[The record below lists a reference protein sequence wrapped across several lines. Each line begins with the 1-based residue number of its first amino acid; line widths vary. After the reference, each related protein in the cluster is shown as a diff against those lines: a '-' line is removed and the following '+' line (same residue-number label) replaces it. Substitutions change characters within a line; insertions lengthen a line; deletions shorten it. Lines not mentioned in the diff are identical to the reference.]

1 MTIRNFID
9 KLQYDKEYAL
19 DRCLDDE
26 CWMRLVAGLPDTPGL
41 AEKFMLFT
49 PDEELVE
56 FYRFID
62 GNGFRLNWNKVNEE
76 LYDVIME
83 L

>member
-1 MTIRNFID
+1 MTIQKFID
-9 KLQYDKEYAL
+9 RLQYDKEYAF
-19 DRCLDDE
+19 DKCLDDE
-26 CWMRLVAGLPDTPGL
+26 CWMRLVASLPDRPGFV
-41 AEKFMLFT
+41 EKFSVFT
-49 PDEELVE
+49 PDEQLVE

-62 GNGFRLNWNKVNEE
+62 GNGFRLEWHKIDEL

>member
-9 KLQYDKEYAL
+9 RLQYDKEYAL

-26 CWMRLVAGLPDTPGL
+26 CWMQLVAGLPDAPGFV
-41 AEKFMLFT
+41 EKFMLFAS
-49 PDEELVE
+49 DEPLIE

-62 GNGFRLNWNKVNEE
+62 GNGFRLNWNKVNEK
-76 LYDVIME
+76 LYDVIIE